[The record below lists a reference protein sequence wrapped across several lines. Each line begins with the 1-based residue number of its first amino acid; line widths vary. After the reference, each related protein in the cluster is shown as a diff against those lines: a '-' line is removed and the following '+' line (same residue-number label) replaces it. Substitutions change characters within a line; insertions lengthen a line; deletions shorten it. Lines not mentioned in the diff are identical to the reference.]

1 MMCEG
6 MLHLKEELNCVGKQ
20 NPEVLL
26 SDVDWWVLEVGVDVL
41 KPFMMT
47 QVQLE
52 GEKYVT
58 GSLTIPM
65 IEQLRVRFQAARG
78 RLQEFKQLLVKLHRS
93 VWEKSWT
100 G

>member
-1 MMCEG
+1 M
-6 MLHLKEELNCVGKQ
+6 
-20 NPEVLL
+20 
-26 SDVDWWVLEVGVDVL
+26 GVDVL

-65 IEQLRVRFQAARG
+65 IEELRVGLQAARDDRRFQQQVG
-78 RLQEFKQLLVKLHRS
+78 
-93 VWEKSWT
+93 
-100 G
+100 

>member
-1 MMCEG
+1 
-6 MLHLKEELNCVGKQ
+6 MLYLKETLNFVGTQ
-20 NPEVLL
+20 NPVVLL
-26 SDVDWWVLEVGVDVL
+26 SDLDWWVSEVGVDVL

-65 IEQLRVRFQAARG
+65 VDQLRVRLQEARG
-78 RLQEFKQLLVKLHRS
+78 RL
-93 VWEKSWT
+93 
-100 G
+100 

>member
-6 MLHLKEELNCVGKQ
+6 MLHLKEALNVVGTQ
-20 NPEVLL
+20 NPVVLL
-26 SDVDWWVLEVGVDVL
+26 SDLDWWVLEVGVDVL
-41 KPFMMT
+41 KLFMMT

-65 IEQLRVRFQAARG
+65 IEQLRVGLKAVCC
-78 RLQEFKQLLVKLHRS
+78 RLEES
-93 VWEKSWT
+93 
-100 G
+100 